1 MLETFYSIV
10 NQTIADNSAIVVVR
24 FNLDHPIFQG
34 HFPSMPVVPGAC
46 LVQMAGELSSKVLG
60 KKFQV
65 SMAQNVKFVQ
75 VIHPDEVDTV
85 SFDIL
90 WSETEGGYA
99 TKCLVHNEGETYAMM
114 KVTLSESVF

>member
-114 KVTLSESVF
+114 KITLSESVF

>member
-10 NQTIADNSAIVVVR
+10 NQTIAENSAIVVVR
-24 FNLDHPIFQG
+24 FNMDHPIFQG

-90 WSETEGGYA
+90 W
-99 TKCLVHNEGETYAMM
+99 
-114 KVTLSESVF
+114 